1 MARVCEK
8 VILSADIERVWELL
22 TSYDKYPL
30 WRSDLKMVDVV
41 GDKYFMETST
51 DNKRLMFYIIKSEPC
66 SLLTIDFKNDILSG
80 SWTGRLRKDN
90 EKTVID
96 ITEEL
101 YTKKLLLRPFI
112 KGYLKKQQAV
122 FIEDMKRALE

>member
-66 SLLTIDFKNDILSG
+66 SLLTIDFKNDILFG
-80 SWTGRLRKDN
+80 SWTGRLCKEN
-90 EKTVID
+90 EKTVLD

>member
-22 TSYDKYPL
+22 TSYDKYTL

-51 DNKRLMFYIIKSEPC
+51 DNKRLMFYIIRSEPC
-66 SLLTIDFKNDILSG
+66 SLLTLDFKNDILSG
-80 SWTGRLRKDN
+80 SWTGRLRKEN
-90 EKTVID
+90 EKTVLD

-101 YTKKLLLRPFI
+101 YTKKWLLRPFI
-112 KGYLKKQQAV
+112 NGYLKKQQAV

>member
-22 TSYDKYPL
+22 TSYDKYTL

-66 SLLTIDFKNDILSG
+66 SLLTLDFKNDILSG
-80 SWTGRLRKDN
+80 SWTGRLRKEN
-90 EKTVID
+90 EKTVLD

-101 YTKKLLLRPFI
+101 YTKKWLLRPFI
-112 KGYLKKQQAV
+112 NGYLKKQQAV

>member
-22 TSYDKYPL
+22 TSYDKYTL

-51 DNKRLMFYIIKSEPC
+51 DNKRLMFYIIRSEPC
-66 SLLTIDFKNDILSG
+66 SLLTLDFKNDILSG
-80 SWTGRLRKDN
+80 SWTGRLRKEN
-90 EKTVID
+90 EKTVLD

-101 YTKKLLLRPFI
+101 YTKKWLLRPFI
-112 KGYLKKQQAV
+112 NGYLKKQQAV
-122 FIEDMKRALE
+122 FIEDMKRALG